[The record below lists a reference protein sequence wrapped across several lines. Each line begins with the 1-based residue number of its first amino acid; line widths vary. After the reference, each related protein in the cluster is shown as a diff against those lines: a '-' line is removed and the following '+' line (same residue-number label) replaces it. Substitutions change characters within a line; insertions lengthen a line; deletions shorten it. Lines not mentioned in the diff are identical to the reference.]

1 MAVVKWATP
10 PASGEPMRPLLFLTP
25 LAFSVL
31 SAQIVPCDTCLPGV
45 ENFAKLDGVLWRG
58 AQPTAEGFR
67 ALEQAGARTI
77 VSFRHDHDDLP
88 LMKGTKLR
96 YLRIPSR
103 AWRAR
108 EKDIAA
114 FLKVLEDP
122 ANHPVYIHCA
132 QGRDRTG
139 YNAAAYRIVVQG
151 WTAEAALKEMH
162 AFRFNTVWVG
172 NPGFLKRLDPARM
185 KALMERVPQPSLL
198 GTPDGRP

>member
-1 MAVVKWATP
+1 
-10 PASGEPMRPLLFLTP
+10 MRPFFFCMP
-25 LAFSVL
+25 WIAL
-31 SAQIVPCDTCLPGV
+31 SLVAQAPVTPCDTCLPGV

-58 AQPTAEGFR
+58 AQPTAEGFQ
-67 ALEQAGARTI
+67 ALEKAGAKTI

-139 YNAAAYRIVVQG
+139 YNAAAYRIVVQR
-151 WTAEAALKEMH
+151 WSAEAALKEMH

-172 NPGFLKRLDPARM
+172 NPGFLRQLDAARM
-185 KALMERVPQPSLL
+185 QAQLKTARAPELQVPRAE
-198 GTPDGRP
+198 GW